1 MTTYKLT
8 PLPIGDS
15 VGFVRPDEVL
25 ARLKLQAGD
34 TVFLVESPDGLLLTP
49 FNPAL
54 KDELTARG

>member
-1 MTTYKLT
+1 MKTYKLT
-8 PLPIGDS
+8 PLPSGDS

-25 ARLKLQAGD
+25 ASLKLQAGD
-34 TVFLVESPDGLLLTP
+34 TVFLVESPKGVLLTP

>member
-1 MTTYKLT
+1 MTTYQLA

-15 VGFVRPDEVL
+15 VGFVLPDAVL

-49 FNPAL
+49 FNPTS
-54 KDELTARG
+54 KEEITARG

>member
-25 ARLKLQAGD
+25 ARLKLQADD
-34 TVFLVESPDGLLLTP
+34 TVFLVESP
-49 FNPAL
+49 
-54 KDELTARG
+54 

>member
-1 MTTYKLT
+1 MTTYQLT

-15 VGFVRPDEVL
+15 VGFVLPDDVL

-34 TVFLVESPDGLLLTP
+34 TMFLVESPEGLLLTP

-54 KDELTARG
+54 KDELTACG